1 MRRLKGF
8 IKLIR
13 PINCLMMGFAVMV
26 GASLLG
32 TGWEKPDL
40 PLRLLLGFVT
50 AYTLTGAS
58 MAINDYYDRE
68 IDAINEPDHPIPS
81 GLVSPMESLIIA
93 ALLTVIGLS
102 AAALTNPPCLAV
114 ATLAWIIM
122 ITYNTRGKRTGLPG
136 NLLVSACVS
145 IPFIYGGLLVGGR
158 VGATNLIFACLAFL
172 SNTGR
177 EVNKG
182 IVDIPGDRSRD
193 IRTVAVSHGG
203 KTAAYVASTFY
214 LTAVGLSLLPPIFN
228 FVSFWYIPI
237 VAITDVGFIISSI
250 LLIRRPTRK
259 NAKRIK
265 NLALLWMAVGMVAFI
280 AGALTH

>member
-13 PINCLMMGFAVMV
+13 PINCLMMGFAVIV

-81 GLVSPMESLIIA
+81 GLVSPKESLIIA

-102 AAALTNPPCLAV
+102 TAALTNPPCLAV

-158 VGATNLIFACLAFL
+158 VEVISLLFAGLAFL

-182 IVDIPGDRSRD
+182 IVDIPGDRSKD

-203 KTAAYVASTFY
+203 RVAAYVASIFY
-214 LTAVGLSLLPPIFN
+214 LTAVALSLLPPILN
-228 FVSFWYIPI
+228 FVSPWYLPI
-237 VAITDVGFIISSI
+237 VAITDAGFILSSI
-250 LLIRRPTRK
+250 LLIRRPTRE

-280 AGALTH
+280 TGALTR